1 MRLASPRHIH
11 SWNQG
16 AASELGA
23 RHEQQDRWGIF
34 QSPGRQGLL
43 AILADGMGGHLDGA
57 LGAQIVVDEARH
69 CVQTL
74 SASPSHDR
82 LAVFERLCQQM
93 HEAINSRSE
102 TARSTVVMVWLE
114 GDQAYW
120 LNIGDSRLYHFRN
133 GRRLMRT
140 RDHSAVQLLMD
151 LGEIDESEMAN
162 HPAQNRLYRCLGGED
177 RPKPDLGQLTIQ
189 AGDLLALCS
198 DGVWEHLTEAEIWDA
213 ARTNPPTAAA
223 RLLTARAAQRG
234 GAAADNATLI
244 LLRAD
249 AAANR
254 QTSWLRRLVEGFTSL
269 LHRDRHQHQCRLATM
284 PGLGPRS
291 HPPAVGE
298 AR

>member
-1 MRLASPRHIH
+1 MSLASPRHIH

-16 AASELGA
+16 GASEVGA
-23 RHEQQDRWGIF
+23 RPEQQDRWGIF
-34 QSPGRQGLL
+34 QSPDQQGLL

-57 LGAQIVVDEARH
+57 LGAQIVIDEARTF
-69 CVQTL
+69 VQTPP
-74 SASPSHDR
+74 ASPSHDR
-82 LAVFERLCQQM
+82 LAALERLCQHM

-102 TARSTVVMVWLE
+102 TARSTVVMAWLE

-151 LGEIDESEMAN
+151 LGEIDESEMAT

-177 RPKPDLGQLTIQ
+177 PPKPDLGRFAIQ

-198 DGVWEHLTEAEIWDA
+198 DGVWEQLTETEIWDA
-213 ARTNPPTAAA
+213 ARANQPAAAA
-223 RLLTARAAQRG
+223 RLLTAQAAQRG
-234 GAAADNATLI
+234 GAVADNATLI
-244 LLRAD
+244 LLRAE

-254 QTSWLRRLVEGFTSL
+254 QTSWPRRLVEGFISL
-269 LHRDRHQHQCRLATM
+269 LKRGRRQHHSRLATM
-284 PGLGPRS
+284 PGPYL
-291 HPPAVGE
+291 HPPTVGE

>member
-1 MRLASPRHIH
+1 MSLTPPRPIH

-23 RHEQQDRWGIF
+23 RSEQQDRWGIF
-34 QSPGRQGLL
+34 QSPDQQGLL

-57 LGAQIVVDEARH
+57 LGAQIVIDEARNF
-69 CVQTL
+69 VQTPP
-74 SASPSHDR
+74 ASPSHDR
-82 LAVFERLCQQM
+82 LAALERLCQRM

-102 TARSTVVMVWLE
+102 TARSTVVMAWLE
-114 GDQAYW
+114 DDQAYW

-177 RPKPDLGQLTIQ
+177 SPKPDLGQFAIQ

-213 ARTNPPTAAA
+213 ARANPPTAAA
-223 RLLTARAAQRG
+223 RLLTAQAARRG
-234 GAAADNATLI
+234 GAVADNATLI
-244 LLRAD
+244 LLRAE

-254 QTSWLRRLVEGFTSL
+254 QTSWPRRLVEGFASL
-269 LHRDRHQHQCRLATM
+269 LKRGRRQHYSRLVTL
-284 PGLGPRS
+284 PGPYSSR
-291 HPPAVGE
+291 PAVGE